1 MATRDNYYLYGDL
14 ERDPKTK
21 PCSYCRGTGYRLVSR
36 HIEVECTR
44 CNGRGYVMTRVIRPR
59 PHKVPHT

>member
-1 MATRDNYYLYGDL
+1 MSARDNYYLYGNL

-21 PCSYCRGTGYRLVSR
+21 LCSYCRGTGYRLVSR

-44 CNGRGYVMTRVIRPR
+44 CKGRGYVMTRVIKPKN
-59 PHKVPHT
+59 PKDPQL

>member
-1 MATRDNYYLYGDL
+1 MAARDNYYLYGDL

-21 PCSYCRGTGYRLVSR
+21 PCRFCNGTGFRLVSH

-44 CNGRGYVMTRVIRPR
+44 CGGRGYVMTYVIRPKKR
-59 PHKVPHT
+59 KDPQQ